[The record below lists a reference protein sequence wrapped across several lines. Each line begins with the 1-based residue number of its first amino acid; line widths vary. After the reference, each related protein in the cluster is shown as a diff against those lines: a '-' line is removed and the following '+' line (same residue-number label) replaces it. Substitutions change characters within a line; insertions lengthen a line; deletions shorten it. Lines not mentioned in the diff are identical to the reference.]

1 MAQTTN
7 PSPFIVVVWGDSIAA
22 QQWPEQAELAHNVAL
37 NTGRAIKVVNKG
49 VGGLPAAAARGQFDT
64 AVRPHQPNLV
74 IIQFGFN
81 DLRHDGTR
89 GALPLSTPEEFE
101 EHVTAM
107 VAACRD
113 QGGAQ
118 VLLYGNH
125 RARRLTV
132 LPTGR
137 GYDETRALYNGCVK
151 RVAEQMGVRFR
162 DMAETFERAGVPYT
176 EIVCEDGVHLS
187 PFGVQAYAAVAAG
200 DIMEIISAERK

>member
-1 MAQTTN
+1 MAPTTT
-7 PSPFIVVVWGDSIAA
+7 PPPFVVVVWGDSIAA
-22 QQWPEQAELAHNVAL
+22 QKWPEQAEHLHNVAL
-37 NTGRAIKVVNKG
+37 NTGRAIQVVNKG
-49 VGGLPAAAARGQFDT
+49 VGGMPAAVARGQFDT
-64 AVRPHQPNLV
+64 AVRPHRPHLI

-101 EHVTAM
+101 DHLTAM
-107 VAACRD
+107 TAAGRD
-113 QGGAQ
+113 QAGAQ
-118 VLLYGNH
+118 MLLYGNH
-125 RARRLTV
+125 RARSLVT

-151 RVAEQMGVRFR
+151 RVAARMGVRFR

-176 EIVCEDGVHLS
+176 EVVCEDGVHLS

-200 DIMEIISAERK
+200 DIRECVSAART